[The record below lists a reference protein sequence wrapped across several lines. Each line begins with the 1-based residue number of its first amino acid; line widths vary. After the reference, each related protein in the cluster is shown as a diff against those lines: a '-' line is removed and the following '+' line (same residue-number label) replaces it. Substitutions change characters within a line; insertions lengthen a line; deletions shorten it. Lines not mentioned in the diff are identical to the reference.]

1 MKTYS
6 NYSQMSKERFN
17 AWTKRYDTVSPEYEN
32 HPREDYHLCSSKY
45 PIFIVADGV
54 TLKRNTEGLYPTPS
68 GAYELAKLFCHTI
81 IENAENMYEQF
92 SEEKL
97 NELFKIGNEVAKKFN
112 ESLGRNKESIDY
124 REFDLFAATTAF
136 VIIKESRVYWWS
148 LGDSGITAFDENKSN
163 IFQSPEAWPDE
174 KEKISATGNTPLT
187 DTEFNKLKKRL
198 FRNALTE
205 EGERFGYGVITG
217 EDSACVYLNTGS
229 FTLKK
234 GFLILIYTDGY
245 ENYIPLSEFVKTF
258 NNWTDDID
266 TRFDDFILQKSRE
279 DSNLYGRE
287 KTIVAVEV

>member
-1 MKTYS
+1 
-6 NYSQMSKERFN
+6 
-17 AWTKRYDTVSPEYEN
+17 
-32 HPREDYHLCSSKY
+32 
-45 PIFIVADGV
+45 
-54 TLKRNTEGLYPTPS
+54 LYPTPS

-97 NELFKIGNEVAKKFN
+97 IELFKIGNEVAKKFN
-112 ESLGRNKESIDY
+112 ESSGRNKESIDY